1 MTNKQVAILEAL
13 LASGMLYNT
22 VQSNEKSE
30 RLISVLTALYL
41 GYGCFLNLQGRVK
54 MLDKNDPRTQSQ
66 NIRLNKLVVKR

>member
-1 MTNKQVAILEAL
+1 MTNKQVAIVEAL
-13 LASGMLYNT
+13 LVTGMLYNT

-30 RLISVLTALYL
+30 RLLSALTAVYL

-54 MLDKNDPRTQSQ
+54 MLDKNDPRTKSE